1 MVSYGSCT
9 PVPAPIERVL
19 YCIVLYYAV
28 LYCTVLYYA
37 VLCTLYCTVMFPG
50 YRSELYS
57 RPCPHSLITAE
68 QRAELTKETGE
79 RNISKIFIYFK

>member
-1 MVSYGSCT
+1 MVSLGSCT

-19 YCIVLYYAV
+19 YCI
-28 LYCTVLYYA
+28 